1 MILTLGHCRTCAA
14 FDDLRQS
21 QTDKTTHHYIT
32 QAHVMHRGGLVMLER
47 ESYARHRLLAM
58 SFENRA
64 RPTILSL
71 IIG

>member
-1 MILTLGHCRTCAA
+1 
-14 FDDLRQS
+14 
-21 QTDKTTHHYIT
+21 
-32 QAHVMHRGGLVMLER
+32 MLER
-47 ESYARHRLLAM
+47 ESYSRRRLLAM